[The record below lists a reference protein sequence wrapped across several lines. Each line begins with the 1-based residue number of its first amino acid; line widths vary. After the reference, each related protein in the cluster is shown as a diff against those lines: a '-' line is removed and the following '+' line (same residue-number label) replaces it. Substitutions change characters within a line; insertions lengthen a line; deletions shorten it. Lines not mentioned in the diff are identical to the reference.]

1 MRLKRTKTCGQLTA
15 ENINEEVILNG
26 WIAKNRDHGG
36 VIFLDLRDRYGKTQ
50 VTFNPDLDADIAAE
64 AKRLGMEDVVAVR
77 GKVQPRP
84 EGNVNPNMPTGS
96 IEIVATELEVLN
108 EAQPLP
114 FLVSD
119 RESGSEDLRL
129 EYRYL
134 ELRTAELQN
143 LMAIRSK
150 TYQSARSRLNAEG
163 FMEFET
169 PVLMKSTPEGARDYL
184 VPSRIHKGKFY
195 ALPQSPQT
203 YKQLLMISG
212 FDKYFQIV
220 KCFRDEDLRA
230 DRQPEFTQ
238 IDIEMSFVDQNDVLD
253 VATRITRGVF
263 KDILDYDLPETF
275 PTMLYKDAMEMYGS
289 DKPDVRFE
297 LPLVEFANYA
307 EQTEFGVFK
316 DNLAAGGRV
325 KALVLKNAADK
336 YSRKVTDGLTDWLR
350 TYYGLKGL
358 AFVKIDQSSF
368 NAGVSKFFPEA
379 LQAEVINDLNLGHN
393 DILFFVSDTE
403 AKTLQALGALRIELA
418 KRENLIPSGVIK
430 PLFVLDF
437 PLLDWDEDSKR
448 YIAMHH
454 PFTSPNPEDL
464 ELMNTAPGEVRA
476 QAYDLVING
485 YEVAGGSIRI
495 HTRDMQSRMFEL
507 IGMDEEEA
515 QARFGFLLKAFKYG
529 APPHGGIAFGFD
541 RLIMLLAGTENIRD
555 VIAFPKTTSASSLMD
570 EAPSNVDA
578 QQLKELHINLV
589 E

>member
-1 MRLKRTKTCGQLTA
+1 MRLKRTMTCGQLTT
-15 ENINEEVILNG
+15 ENVNEEVILNG

-50 VTFNPDLDADIAAE
+50 VTFNPDLDMDLAAE
-64 AKRLGMEDVVAVR
+64 AKRLGMEDVIAVR
-77 GKVQPRP
+77 GTVQVRP
-84 EGNVNPNMPTGS
+84 EGNVNPNMQTGS
-96 IEIVATELEVLN
+96 IEVVATELEVLN

-134 ELRTAELQN
+134 ELRTAELQK
-143 LMAIRSK
+143 LMATRSK
-150 TYQSARSRLNAEG
+150 TYQSARNRLNAEG

-238 IDIEMSFVDQNDVLD
+238 IDIEMSFVDQDDVLG
-253 VATRITRGVF
+253 VATRLTRGLF

-275 PTMLYKDAMEMYGS
+275 PTMKYKDAMEMYGS
-289 DKPDVRFE
+289 DKPDIRFD
-297 LPLVEFANYA
+297 LPLVEFAGYA

-358 AFVKIDQSSF
+358 AFVKVDQTAFS
-368 NAGVSKFFPEA
+368 AGISKFFTET
-379 LQAEVINDLNLGHN
+379 LQHEVITDLNLEHN

-403 AKTLQALGALRIELA
+403 ARTLQSLGALRIELA
-418 KRENLIPSGVIK
+418 KRQKLIPEGVIK

-454 PFTSPNPEDL
+454 PFTSPNPEDV
-464 ELMNTAPGEVRA
+464 ELMQTAPGDVRA

-495 HTRDMQSRMFEL
+495 HTGEMQSRMFEL
-507 IGMDEEEA
+507 IGMDEAEA

-570 EAPSNVDA
+570 EAPSLVDA
-578 QQLKELHINLV
+578 QQLKELHIKLV

>member
-1 MRLKRTKTCGQLTA
+1 MRLKRTMTCGQLTT
-15 ENINEEVILNG
+15 ENVNEEVILNG

-50 VTFNPDLDADIAAE
+50 VTFNPDLDGDLAAE
-64 AKRLGMEDVVAVR
+64 AKRLGMEDVIAVR
-77 GKVQPRP
+77 GTVQLRP
-84 EGNVNPNMPTGS
+84 EGNVNPNMQTGS
-96 IEIVATELEVLN
+96 IEVVATELEVLN

-134 ELRTAELQN
+134 ELRTVELQK
-143 LMAIRSK
+143 LMATRSK

-238 IDIEMSFVDQNDVLD
+238 IDIEMSFVDQDDVLG
-253 VATRITRGVF
+253 VATRLARGIF

-275 PTMLYKDAMEMYGS
+275 PTMKYKDAMEMYGS
-289 DKPDVRFE
+289 DKPDIRFD
-297 LPLVEFANYA
+297 LPLMEFAGYA
-307 EQTEFGVFK
+307 EKTDFGVFK

-325 KALVLKNAADK
+325 KALVLKNAGDK
-336 YSRKVTDGLTDWLR
+336 YSRKATDGLTEWLR

-358 AFVKIDQSSF
+358 AFVKVDQ
-368 NAGVSKFFPEA
+368 NAFSAGISKFFPET
-379 LQAEVINDLNLGHN
+379 LQNEVINDLKLGHN

-403 AKTLQALGALRIELA
+403 ARTLQSLGALRIELA
-418 KRENLIPSGVIK
+418 KREKLIPEGVIK

-464 ELMNTAPGEVRA
+464 ELMQSAPGDVRA

-495 HTRDMQSRMFEL
+495 HTREMQSRMFEI
-507 IGMDEEEA
+507 IGMDEAEA
-515 QARFGFLLKAFKYG
+515 QARIGFVLKAFKYG
-529 APPHGGIAFGFD
+529 APP
-541 RLIMLLAGTENIRD
+541 
-555 VIAFPKTTSASSLMD
+555 
-570 EAPSNVDA
+570 
-578 QQLKELHINLV
+578 
-589 E
+589 

>member
-1 MRLKRTKTCGQLTA
+1 MRLKRTTTCGELTA
-15 ENINEEVILNG
+15 ENVKQEVILNG

-36 VIFLDLRDRYGKTQ
+36 VIFFDLRDRYGKTQ
-50 VTFNPDLDADIAAE
+50 VTFNPDLDADLAAE
-64 AKRLGMEDVVAVR
+64 AKRLGMEDVVAVK
-77 GKVQPRP
+77 GIVQLRP
-84 EGNVNPNMPTGS
+84 EGNVNPNMPTGT
-96 IEIVATELEVLN
+96 IEVVATELEVLN

-134 ELRTAELQN
+134 ELRTEELQRI
-143 LMAIRSK
+143 MALRSR
-150 TYQSARSRLNAEG
+150 TYNSARSRLNAEG

-238 IDIEMSFVDQNDVLD
+238 IDIEMSFVDQAEVLG
-253 VATRITRGVF
+253 VATRLARGIF

-275 PTMLYKDAMEMYGS
+275 PTMKYKDAIEMYGS
-289 DKPDVRFE
+289 DKPDIRFE
-297 LPLVEFANYA
+297 LALVEFASYA
-307 EQTEFGVFK
+307 EKSEFGVFK
-316 DNLAAGGRV
+316 DNLNAGGRV
-325 KALVLKNAADK
+325 KALILKNAADK
-336 YSRKVTDGLTDWLR
+336 YSRKITDTLTDWLR

-358 AFVKIDQSSF
+358 AFVKMDQKTFS
-368 NAGVSKFFPEA
+368 AGISKYFPES
-379 LQAEVINDLNLGHN
+379 LQSEVIEDLHLEHN
-393 DILFFVSDTE
+393 DIMFIVSDTE
-403 AKTLQALGALRIELA
+403 ARTLQSLGALRLELA
-418 KRENLIPSGVIK
+418 KRENLIPGGVIK

-437 PLLDWDEDSKR
+437 PLLDWDEGGQR

-454 PFTSPNPEDL
+454 PFTAPNPEDI
-464 ELMNTAPGEVRA
+464 ELMQSAPGDVRA

-495 HTRDMQSRMFEL
+495 HTREMQSRMFEL

-541 RLIMLLAGTENIRD
+541 RLIMILARTENIRD

-570 EAPSNVDA
+570 EAPSDVDE
-578 QQLKELHINLV
+578 QQLKELHIKLV